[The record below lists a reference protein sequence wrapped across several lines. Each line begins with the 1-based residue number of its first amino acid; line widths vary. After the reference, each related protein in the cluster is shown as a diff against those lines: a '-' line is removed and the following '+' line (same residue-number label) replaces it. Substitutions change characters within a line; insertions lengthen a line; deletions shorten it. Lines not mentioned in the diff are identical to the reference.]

1 MTVRYSD
8 TFKRQ
13 LKRLSRKYRHIRSDI
28 QPFIEQLEA
37 GETPGDQIQ
46 GTGYTVYKVRLA
58 NTDAQRG
65 KSGGY
70 RAIYYLKQ
78 QDDILLVTLYSKTE
92 QADIEADEVI
102 HIIQE
107 EA

>member
-1 MTVRYSD
+1 M
-8 TFKRQ
+8 
-13 LKRLSRKYRHIRSDI
+13 
-28 QPFIEQLEA
+28 
-37 GETPGDQIQ
+37 
-46 GTGYTVYKVRLA
+46 
-58 NTDAQRG
+58 
-65 KSGGY
+65 
-70 RAIYYLKQ
+70 KQ

>member
-1 MTVRYSD
+1 VTVRYSD

-28 QPFIEQLEA
+28 QPFIEQMKPGKHPVIRFRARATPFIKFDWRIPMCNEA
-37 GETPGDQIQ
+37 
-46 GTGYTVYKVRLA
+46 KVVA
-58 NTDAQRG
+58 I
-65 KSGGY
+65 
-70 RAIYYLKQ
+70 RAIYYMKQ

-92 QADIEADEVI
+92 QADIEAGEVI